1 MATSFGSYTQRCEKP
16 TFVDLLIFENLYI
29 AILTNLFSMRTKQN
43 VFEEVINNI
52 VYDLAFHL
60 SRKGRQMRC
69 DTKLVALIEVVMAA
83 IFFKVKKPRRVTY
96 LVKILIS
103 DSLYVTQS
111 LLCRETKLM

>member
-1 MATSFGSYTQRCEKP
+1 
-16 TFVDLLIFENLYI
+16 
-29 AILTNLFSMRTKQN
+29 MRTKQN

-96 LVKILIS
+96 LVKILKWMLS
-103 DSLYVTQS
+103 FGMECENQAPELNDYRSRLYWRVVFADRS
-111 LLCRETKLM
+111 CNVCSPEGF